1 MLGSMFPEKIQILN
15 GQPRTAR
22 LNSVFEIILLSHK
35 ELREQKKGQ
44 NRKKTSLSSLVESAG
59 LEPASKKGIKML
71 STCLVYD

>member
-22 LNSVFEIILLSHK
+22 LNSVFEIILLRHK

-44 NRKKTSLSSLVESAG
+44 NRKKSSLSRLVEVTG
-59 LEPASKKGIKML
+59 DNTNFLEEDLRYFYSRKK
-71 STCLVYD
+71 

>member
-22 LNSVFEIILLSHK
+22 LNSVFKIILLRNK

-44 NRKKTSLSSLVESAG
+44 NRKETSLSSIVEFTGDRSNFFVEDLAIIT
-59 LEPASKKGIKML
+59 KI
-71 STCLVYD
+71 